1 MSKFLTLSLVILM
14 ISISGAQSDDSLMH
28 RSHEKLK
35 QAQQEMEII
44 KKTDDPV
51 EKEKLLDQHM
61 ETMQEF
67 NAMMLQIQEDPQRG
81 SEGQG
86 TAMADIMVERVRYLE
101 HMMKQL
107 IDNQNERLNLK
118 K

>member
-51 EKEKLLDQHM
+51 EKEKLLDQ
-61 ETMQEF
+61 
-67 NAMMLQIQEDPQRG
+67 
-81 SEGQG
+81 
-86 TAMADIMVERVRYLE
+86 DILS
-101 HMMKQL
+101 
-107 IDNQNERLNLK
+107 I
-118 K
+118 